1 MKAWIENSCKPSLS
15 SSIEV
20 LDRVAPSCPESG
32 GKMTDTENEI
42 WPTAE
47 HKAKCVA
54 QAKALRKQAAEGGL
68 RFEAYL
74 PPQLAEWLLERI
86 EKGVFL
92 DPREAVFVLLGE
104 HQELEPH
111 TDLRRELLGRRLT
124 VAMNDP
130 SPRIPIN
137 KVLDDLRERMSR
149 PPPEPAMWAHHRPT
163 P

>member
-1 MKAWIENSCKPSLS
+1 MDERARLSIKKPG
-15 SSIEV
+15 E
-20 LDRVAPSCPESG
+20 R
-32 GKMTDTENEI
+32 MTDKQNDI
-42 WPTAE
+42 WPPAE
-47 HKAKCVA
+47 LKQQCVA

-104 HQELEPH
+104 HKALEPH
-111 TDLRRELLGRRLT
+111 KDLRRELLGRRLD
-124 VAMNDP
+124 AAINDP

-137 KVLDDLRERMSR
+137 EVFDELKKRMS
-149 PPPEPAMWAHHRPT
+149 PPRPEPATWTHHRPT
-163 P
+163 

>member
-1 MKAWIENSCKPSLS
+1 
-15 SSIEV
+15 
-20 LDRVAPSCPESG
+20 
-32 GKMTDTENEI
+32 MTDTENDVDV

-47 HKAKCVA
+47 LKQQCVA

-74 PPQLAEWLLERI
+74 PPKLAEWLLERI

-111 TDLRRELLGRRLT
+111 TDLRQELLGRRLD
-124 VAMNDP
+124 AAINDP
-130 SPRIPIN
+130 SPQTPIN
-137 KVLDDLRERMSR
+137 EVFDELRKRLSK
-149 PPPEPAMWAHHRPT
+149 PPPEPATWTHRPT
-163 P
+163 T